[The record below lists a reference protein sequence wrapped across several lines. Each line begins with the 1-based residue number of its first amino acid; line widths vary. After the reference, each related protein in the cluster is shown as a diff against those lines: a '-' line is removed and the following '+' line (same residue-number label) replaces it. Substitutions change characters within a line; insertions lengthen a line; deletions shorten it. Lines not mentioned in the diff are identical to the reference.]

1 MRYMTVLEAARLW
14 DISER
19 RVRLLCS
26 TGRIDGAVRKGWA
39 WSIPEQA
46 KPGDAR
52 ALRHLKNRGLR
63 TGSQSFQLLDN
74 RKAEADKLT
83 AGKDVEIVAL
93 IDNQMDA
100 LLLNSMLCIQDFSI
114 TPEECSLILGGM
126 VIPRLSLS
134 DHLAVLN
141 YREAITLLRTMVR
154 SGRRPSKRNA
164 AELQKVLVHHRGS
177 SGELSYRSE
186 SAEGEQ
192 KPRIL
197 EDRSI
202 TIDEQVEV
210 LYTQY
215 EGEWRWLHPVVSST
229 FLLVELTRIHPY
241 TMDGSALAF
250 LMAVFHLM
258 TAGYQPLL
266 ISPGMADKL
275 DEAIVHSYRRGD
287 CHSAVSLVNDF
298 AIQGF
303 DACIKLL
310 LGF

>member
-1 MRYMTVLEAARLW
+1 MRYMTVLEAARQW

-19 RVRLLCS
+19 RVRRLCS
-26 TGRIDGAVRKGWA
+26 TGRIDGAIRKGWA

-63 TGSQSFQLLDN
+63 TGSQSFQLLDKH
-74 RKAEADKLT
+74 KAE
-83 AGKDVEIVAL
+83 
-93 IDNQMDA
+93 IDNLVTKADAGVVAAIEKRMDA
-100 LLLNSMLCIQDFSI
+100 LLLDSMLCVQDFSI
-114 TPEECSLILGGM
+114 TPEECFRILEGAI
-126 VIPRLSLS
+126 VPRLSLS

-141 YREAITLLRTMVR
+141 YREAITLVRSMVH

-164 AELQKVLVHHRGS
+164 SELQKVLVHHRDVR
-177 SGELSYRSE
+177 ELSFRE
-186 SAEGEQ
+186 PAEGEQ

-210 LYTQY
+210 LYSQY

-241 TMDGSALAF
+241 MMEGSALAY
-250 LMAVFHLM
+250 LMAAFHLM
-258 TAGYQPLL
+258 ASGYQPPLMIHDKVDALHEAVLL
-266 ISPGMADKL
+266 
-275 DEAIVHSYRRGD
+275 SYKRGD
-287 CHSAVSLVNDF
+287 CHSAVSLFNEF
-298 AIQGF
+298 AIQGLDTF
-303 DACIKLL
+303 EKLID
-310 LGF
+310 GS